1 MKKELAIEV
10 IKDFH
15 EKKLPEIIKR
25 DIEIKIPKNRKTIT
39 IIGPRRAG
47 KTYFLFNIINDLR
60 NEIDKTEVIYI
71 NLEDDRLLP
80 LDPRDLDTLLRT
92 YYEIYPE
99 NRKKKIYLFFDEI
112 QNVPG
117 WEHFIRRI
125 MDTEDVQVFI
135 TGSSSK
141 LLAKEI
147 ATSMRGRSL
156 SYLIL
161 PFSLKEILRIKR
173 IDAEKYLSS
182 DKKAW
187 IMNTLQEYMEFGGFP
202 EVVLEED
209 KNTKLRILKEYI
221 EVMLMRDL
229 VERHRIKN
237 IKILRMLFNALLNS
251 FSKEFSTHKFYNFL
265 RSQGIKTSKNT
276 LYEYIQYFEDAFAI
290 IPVRRFSYTLREIE
304 QSLPKIYAIDN
315 GYIAQSGIKFSP
327 NTGSLM
333 ENMIAVELLRR
344 KYINPLMEFYYWRD
358 SSRKEVDFVIKEGS
372 SIKQLIQSCYNIE
385 DYNTKTR
392 EVKSLIKA
400 GKELKCRNLHIIT
413 WDYEATETIEGKTIV
428 YTPLW
433 KWLLKNNK

>member
-1 MKKELAIEV
+1 MKKELAVEV

-15 EKKLPEIIKR
+15 EKKLPGITKR
-25 DIEIKIPKNRKTIT
+25 DLEVNTTKNRKTIT

-47 KTYFLFNIINDLR
+47 KTYFLFNIIKDLR
-60 NEIDKTEVIYI
+60 NEIDETEILYI

-80 LDPRDLDTLLRT
+80 LSLRDMDTLLRT

-112 QNVPG
+112 QNVSG

-125 MDTEDVQVFI
+125 MDTEDLQVFI

-187 IMNTLQEYMEFGGFP
+187 IVNTSHEYMEFGGFP
-202 EVVLEED
+202 DVVLEED
-209 KNTKLRILKEYI
+209 KNTKLRILKEYV
-221 EVMLMRDL
+221 EVMLMRDI

-251 FSKEFSTHKFYNFL
+251 FSKQFSTHRFYNFL

-276 LYEYIQYFEDAFAI
+276 LYEYIQYLEDAFAI
-290 IPVRRFSYTLREIE
+290 IPVRRFSYTLREVE

-327 NTGSLM
+327 NTGRLM
-333 ENMIAVELLRR
+333 ENIVAVELFRR
-344 KYINPLMEFYYWRD
+344 KSINPLMEFYYWKD
-358 SSRKEVDFVIKEGS
+358 SSGKEVDFVIKDGNN
-372 SIKQLIQSCYNIE
+372 IKQLVQSCYDIE

-400 GKELKCRNLHIIT
+400 GKELKCKNLHIIT
-413 WDYEATETIEGKTIV
+413 WDYEDTENIDGRKIV
-428 YTPLW
+428 YIPLW
-433 KWLLKNNK
+433 KWLLEK